1 MRFGARAM
9 ATRLETLQKEFASQ
23 AHVFVGLPHMNDAQK
38 AQLASNLQVCCI
50 GVVPP
55 CARHPHG

>member
-1 MRFGARAM
+1 M